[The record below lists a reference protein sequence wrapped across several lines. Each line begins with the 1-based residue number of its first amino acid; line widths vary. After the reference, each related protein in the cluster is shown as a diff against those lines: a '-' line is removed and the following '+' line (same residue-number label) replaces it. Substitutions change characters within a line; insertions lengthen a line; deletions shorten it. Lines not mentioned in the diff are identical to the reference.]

1 MGHGA
6 ECHRGQRQTPAGRG
20 ESPGTP
26 QSPAGGGHPPNGL
39 RWRRAQGSASSS
51 HSPPRRVEPPLRGQS
66 CQSAAGASTGDTQD
80 PLEGP

>member
-26 QSPAGGGHPPNGL
+26 NPRLVAGIHLTACAG
-39 RWRRAQGSASSS
+39 
-51 HSPPRRVEPPLRGQS
+51 VEPKAPPAAATPLP
-66 CQSAAGASTGDTQD
+66 AA
-80 PLEGP
+80 